1 MASNFPLQRAGARV
15 ADRPVRH
22 ICSAAARR
30 CCSGRPPVKST
41 LLPGLILLLLA
52 APPPAESQPAAKLWR
67 IGWLSAFAASEEAS
81 WREAFRQG
89 LQDHGFTEGQNV
101 VVESRW
107 AEGQYDRLA
116 GFAADLVR
124 QRVDVIVAAT
134 TTPAQA
140 AKKSTATIPIVFLII
155 ADPVAQGLVT
165 SLARPGGNAT
175 GLASTAA
182 RCSSER

>member
-1 MASNFPLQRAGARV
+1 MRL
-15 ADRPVRH
+15 
-22 ICSAAARR
+22 I
-30 CCSGRPPVKST
+30 
-41 LLPGLILLLLA
+41 GLVVVLALSLALAPLA
-52 APPPAESQPAAKLWR
+52 AEAQPPAKLWR
-67 IGWLSAFAASEEAS
+67 IGWLSAFSAPEEMP

-89 LQDHGFTEGQNV
+89 LQENGYTEGQNV

-107 AEGQYDRLA
+107 ADGQYDRLI
-116 GFAADLVR
+116 GLTMDLVR
-124 QRVDVIVAAT
+124 QQVDVIVAAT

-175 GLASTAA
+175 GLASTAGPEIYGKMLELLRRRFLA
-182 RCSSER
+182 